1 MSDAG
6 LSVKEESAVIEEE
19 RPSLEAAAAC
29 NKQEEQP
36 AAAAS
41 TRQEA
46 AEYALSWACNPE
58 TPLSPGCRVSIRWD
72 HGWERGTVKQAHQM
86 LQGDASSVVYTIAYD
101 DGEVREENLRLVEA
115 RLLKASP
122 TAVQQPAAL
131 FAAAG
136 AFTRGVASK
145 AATPEKRAA
154 KRPGRVQQLTPPT
167 KACLVGS

>member
-29 NKQEEQP
+29 NKQDEQP
-36 AAAAS
+36 AVLHPQDS
-41 TRQEA
+41 KRQEA

-145 AATPEKRAA
+145 AVTPNTAR
-154 KRPGRVQQLTPPT
+154 G
-167 KACLVGS
+167 